1 MRGKTPVLAV
11 LLCILLFP
19 QAATET
25 ADGYDLVASTPLPEQ
40 RSAETVLYEHFLP
53 QKGPYETV
61 SNEDLIQLSWWKWS
75 DETNSDWPDDDAQ
88 ARLGE
93 LGLSDD
99 TTMIFN
105 EQKVENTSI
114 ADGVAT
120 GRESARQQT
129 VLTLEGSIDILSD
142 ELGQWSIRIPVQ
154 MTPLVNI
161 SENTVLYIFITE
173 DTATDQHGRT
183 TKHLVRDMKPEF
195 GFSNKQGNTT
205 DTEWLV
211 TADHLMA
218 AGIDLEQNPYG
229 WHITLAFFGEVEG
242 ESTNRLLALYHTPL
256 PNRWHASTPGNF
268 ALPLF
273 LLIFAS
279 AVAVGAVSNA
289 MKREKGMP
297 RLNAEWKTIQP
308 PVARFTFNAGN
319 LPLQLKSCVTELPWG
334 MKGGFKTKQIPAD
347 SEYEFVVRFKEIH
360 STDCQ
365 VSFGLEVEE
374 LGTWTQYLRLTSPYF
389 LSEGG
394 EGSVEINGLEPV
406 GGEHHDA

>member
-1 MRGKTPVLAV
+1 MAV

-40 RSAETVLYEHFLP
+40 RSADTVLYEHFLP
-53 QKGPYETV
+53 LEGPYETE

-75 DETNSDWPDDDAQ
+75 DETNSDWPDDDAK

-105 EQKVENTSI
+105 EQKVENVTI
-114 ADGVAT
+114 ADGLAT
-120 GRESARQQT
+120 GLESARQQT

-154 MTPLVNI
+154 MMPLVNM
-161 SENTVLYIFITE
+161 SDNTVLYIFITE

-183 TKHLVRDMKPEF
+183 TKHLVRDMKPEL
-195 GFSNKQGNTT
+195 GFSNKQGNMT

-218 AGIDLEQNPYG
+218 AGVDLEQNPYG

-242 ESTNRLLALYHTPL
+242 ESTNRLLALYHSPL

-279 AVAVGAVSNA
+279 AIAAGAVSNA

-297 RLNAEWKTIQP
+297 RLSAEWKTIQP

-319 LPLQLKSCVTELPWG
+319 LPLQLKSCVAELPWG
-334 MKGGFKTKQIPAD
+334 MKGGFKIKQIPAD

-360 STDCQ
+360 SADCQ
-365 VSFGLEVEE
+365 VSFGLEVDE
-374 LGTWTQYLRLTSPYF
+374 LGTWTQYLRLTSPLF

-394 EGSVEINGLEPV
+394 EGSVEIDEPGAA

>member
-1 MRGKTPVLAV
+1 MRRKIPVLAV

-40 RSAETVLYEHFLP
+40 RSADTVLYEHFLP
-53 QKGPYETV
+53 LEGPYETE

-75 DETNSDWPDDDAQ
+75 DETNSDWPDDDAK

-105 EQKVENTSI
+105 EQKVENVTI
-114 ADGVAT
+114 ADGLAT
-120 GRESARQQT
+120 GLESARQQT

-154 MTPLVNI
+154 MMPLVNM
-161 SENTVLYIFITE
+161 SDNTVLYIFITE

-183 TKHLVRDMKPEF
+183 TKHLVRDMKPEL
-195 GFSNKQGNTT
+195 GFSNKQGNMT

-218 AGIDLEQNPYG
+218 AGVDLEQNPYG

-242 ESTNRLLALYHTPL
+242 ESTNRLLALYHSPL

-279 AVAVGAVSNA
+279 AIAAGAVSNA

-297 RLNAEWKTIQP
+297 RLSAEWKTIQP

-319 LPLQLKSCVTELPWG
+319 LPLQLKSCVAELPWG
-334 MKGGFKTKQIPAD
+334 MKGGFKIKQIPAD

-360 STDCQ
+360 SADCQ
-365 VSFGLEVEE
+365 VSFGLEVDE
-374 LGTWTQYLRLTSPYF
+374 LGTWTQYLRLTSPLF

-394 EGSVEINGLEPV
+394 EGSVEIDEPGAA

>member
-1 MRGKTPVLAV
+1 LAV

-40 RSAETVLYEHFLP
+40 RSADTVLYEHFLP
-53 QKGPYETV
+53 LEGPYETE

-75 DETNSDWPDDDAQ
+75 DETNSDWPDDDAK

-105 EQKVENTSI
+105 EQKVENVTI
-114 ADGVAT
+114 ADGLAT
-120 GRESARQQT
+120 GLESARQQT

-154 MTPLVNI
+154 MMPLVNM
-161 SENTVLYIFITE
+161 SDNTVLYIFITE

-183 TKHLVRDMKPEF
+183 TKHLVRDMKPEL
-195 GFSNKQGNTT
+195 GFSNKQGNMT

-218 AGIDLEQNPYG
+218 AGVDLEQNPYG

-242 ESTNRLLALYHTPL
+242 ESTNRLLALYHSPL

-279 AVAVGAVSNA
+279 AIAAGAVSNA

-297 RLNAEWKTIQP
+297 RLSAEWKTIQP

-319 LPLQLKSCVTELPWG
+319 LPLQLKSCVAELPWG
-334 MKGGFKTKQIPAD
+334 MKGGFKIKQIPAD

-360 STDCQ
+360 SADCQ
-365 VSFGLEVEE
+365 VSFGLEVDE
-374 LGTWTQYLRLTSPYF
+374 LGTWTQYLRLTSPLF

-394 EGSVEINGLEPV
+394 EGSVEIDEPGAA